1 MISVR
6 QRGNFKRTEKYL
18 KKSFG
23 KDYIGQLAKYGEQG
37 VVALSS
43 ATPVDTGKTALL
55 WYYKILKTKSGYSIV
70 WCNSGIEN
78 GFPVAI
84 MLQYGHATKNGG
96 WVEGI
101 DYINPALKPIFEDLA
116 NKAWK
121 EVTS

>member
-1 MISVR
+1 MLSIK
-6 QRGNFKRTEKYL
+6 QRGNFKKTEKYL
-18 KKSFG
+18 RKSFG
-23 KDYIGQLAKYGEQG
+23 KDYTSQLARYGELG

-43 ATPVDTGKTALL
+43 ATPVDTGKTAAS
-55 WYYKILKTKSGYSIV
+55 WYYKVLKNKSGYTIA
-70 WCNSGIEN
+70 WYNSGIEN
-78 GFPVAI
+78 GFSVAV
-84 MLQYGHATKNGG
+84 MLQYGHATKSGT